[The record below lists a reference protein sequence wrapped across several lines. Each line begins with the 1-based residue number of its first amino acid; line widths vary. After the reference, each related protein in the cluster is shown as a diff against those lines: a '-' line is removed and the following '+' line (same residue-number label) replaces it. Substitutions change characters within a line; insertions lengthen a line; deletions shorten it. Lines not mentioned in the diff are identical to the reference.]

1 MINKS
6 FLISKCQ
13 ICSSRN
19 LISKFFLGYH
29 PTVNDFT
36 KIGKINLLIEKY
48 PLEILLCKTCS
59 LVQLGVT
66 IDGKKI
72 FPKNYAYRSGT
83 TKILIDNF
91 EDLANETKKL
101 ELLKINE
108 LVVDIGSNDGTLL
121 KSFKKINYK
130 VMGIEP
136 TDVGKLARKTGIDTI
151 ISPFNYKL
159 AKKVSQKKKAKVI
172 TAANV
177 FAHIENVHDVMK
189 GISTLLDKK
198 GIFISESHYLINL
211 LKTLQYDTVYHEH
224 LRYYSIKSLNHLFK
238 IYNFKIFH
246 AKKIP
251 THGGSIRIYA
261 SRVKYKPTNS
271 YKRLLKEEKKYNN
284 LDQILSSFGAK
295 IKTSKIKILNLL
307 SDLKLKNKKIVG
319 ISAPSRASTLINYLG
334 LDNSILDYI
343 CEVKGSL
350 KINKYIP
357 GTNISVV
364 DEKYLYKDQPDYA
377 LLFSWHISKDI
388 MFNLR
393 KRGFKGKFI
402 IPLPN
407 PIIV

>member
-1 MINKS
+1 
-6 FLISKCQ
+6 
-13 ICSSRN
+13 
-19 LISKFFLGYH
+19 
-29 PTVNDFT
+29 
-36 KIGKINLLIEKY
+36 
-48 PLEILLCKTCS
+48 
-59 LVQLGVT
+59 
-66 IDGKKI
+66 
-72 FPKNYAYRSGT
+72 
-83 TKILIDNF
+83 
-91 EDLANETKKL
+91 
-101 ELLKINE
+101 
-108 LVVDIGSNDGTLL
+108 
-121 KSFKKINYK
+121 
-130 VMGIEP
+130 MGIEP
-136 TDVGKLARKTGIDTI
+136 TDVGKLARKSGIDTI

-159 AKKVSQKKKAKVI
+159 AKKICQKKKVKVI

-177 FAHIENVHDVMK
+177 FAHIENIHDVMK

-271 YKRLLKEEKKYNN
+271 YKRLLKEEKKYDN
-284 LDQILSSFGAK
+284 LDKILSSFGAK
-295 IKTSKIKILNLL
+295 IKISKIKILNLL
-307 SDLKLKNKKIVG
+307 ADIKLKNKKIVG
-319 ISAPSRASTLINYLG
+319 IGAPSRASTLINYLG

-343 CEVKGSL
+343 CEVKDSL

-357 GTNISVV
+357 GTNISVI